1 MQGLIKNIKEK
12 GKLLRFSAN
21 QKNSRLTNAY
31 VQSIQDKKAGEGVID
46 EYNSSQ
52 RQEATIDLTAT
63 RIQGT
68 APEAIIKS
76 EAALKTKILA
86 SPGSVEFLNSKG
98 EGLVVEDD
106 STTAEWDA
114 TIRSLVESGKITEKN
129 IDKIFTFETLNIDRE
144 KSIVKVT
151 INEVEGVL
159 DNNNWFSK
167 GPLQSTMVVKYD
179 NEVEGSNFLSLNDEL
194 KKLTGNQV
202 LQSTEDLNPGSLNYD
217 AGVWHKELY
226 DLTIGQDLQIY
237 DSVKGGE
244 KVYMYNIQ
252 RNAANSYDLIFY
264 EDDKIAEGLEGL
276 QNLTQ
281 KQMAEKLADYG
292 VKF

>member
-1 MQGLIKNIKEK
+1 MN
-12 GKLLRFSAN
+12 F
-21 QKNSRLTNAY
+21 
-31 VQSIQDKKAGEGVID
+31 
-46 EYNSSQ
+46 
-52 RQEATIDLTAT
+52 
-63 RIQGT
+63 
-68 APEAIIKS
+68 
-76 EAALKTKILA
+76 
-86 SPGSVEFLNSKG
+86 
-98 EGLVVEDD
+98 
-106 STTAEWDA
+106 
-114 TIRSLVESGKITEKN
+114 
-129 IDKIFTFETLNIDRE
+129 
-144 KSIVKVT
+144 
-151 INEVEGVL
+151 
-159 DNNNWFSK
+159 
-167 GPLQSTMVVKYD
+167 
-179 NEVEGSNFLSLNDEL
+179 EGSNFLSLNDEL